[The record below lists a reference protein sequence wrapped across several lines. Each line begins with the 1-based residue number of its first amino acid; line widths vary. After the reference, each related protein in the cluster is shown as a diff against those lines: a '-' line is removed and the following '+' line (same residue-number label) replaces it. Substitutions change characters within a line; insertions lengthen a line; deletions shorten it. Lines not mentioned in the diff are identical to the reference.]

1 MPSQVRRI
9 VFLGT
14 AILTILVVAGCSG
27 ITGWSAETEFAETF
41 TLPSARGTE
50 VSLEDYLG
58 RGNVVLVFYEGLY

>member
-1 MPSQVRRI
+1 
-9 VFLGT
+9 
-14 AILTILVVAGCSG
+14 
-27 ITGWSAETEFAETF
+27 ITGWSAETEFAEAF